1 MKKIFNRKNSLMLF
15 ILSVL
20 LFAGS
25 MFIQAPTANA
35 ATDTVSMYYDDINHF
50 YHGGYEHNIYIK
62 VANLDYEKNVSVHYT
77 FTDRNGT
84 WYDEDAEYVT
94 SLDSDYDIFKAT
106 ISGFGT
112 VQYSINYTVDGET
125 YVDDNDGDFYSNQV
139 LGSASVCALRSHG
152 ATLSSYRIDVAIRD
166 YGTDKD
172 VKVIYT
178 TDNWATVK
186 EASLSYS
193 RNTEEDGVAIYYTSL
208 NLEDATSTNDFEYAI
223 AYTTNGVTYWDSNF
237 GSNYGYYTHYSE
249 Y

>member
-1 MKKIFNRKNSLMLF
+1 MKKIFNRKNSLLLF

-20 LFAGS
+20 LFTGS

-35 ATDTVSMYYDDINHF
+35 ATDTVSMYYDDINCV
-50 YHGGYEHNIYIK
+50 YHGGNVHNIYIK

-125 YVDDNDGDFYSNQV
+125 YVDDNDGDLYSNQV
-139 LGSASVCALRSHG
+139 LGSASVCALRSYG
-152 ATLSSYRIDVAIRD
+152 TLSSYPINAAIRD

-178 TDNWATVK
+178 TDNWTTVK

-193 RNTEEDGVAIYYTSL
+193 YNTGEDGVVVYYTSL
-208 NLEDATSTNDFEYAI
+208 NLEDATSLSDFEYAI

-237 GSNYGYYTHYSE
+237 GSNYDSSHYSE

>member
-152 ATLSSYRIDVAIRD
+152 ATLLSYRIDVAIRD

>member
-1 MKKIFNRKNSLMLF
+1 MKKIFNRKNSLLLF

-20 LFAGS
+20 LFTGS

-35 ATDTVSMYYDDINHF
+35 ATDTVSMYYDDINCV
-50 YHGGYEHNIYIK
+50 YHGGNVHNIYIK
-62 VANLDYEKNVSVHYT
+62 VANLAYEKNVSVHYT

-112 VQYSINYTVDGET
+112 VQYSINYTVNGET
-125 YVDDNDGDFYSNQV
+125 YVDDNDGDFYSYQI

-152 ATLSSYRIDVAIRD
+152 ITLSSYPINAAIRD

-172 VKVIYT
+172 VKVVYT

-193 RNTEEDGVAIYYTSL
+193 YNTEEDGVVVYRTYL
-208 NLEDATSTNDFEYAI
+208 NLEDATSTNDLEYAI

-237 GSNYGYYTHYSE
+237 GSNYDSSHYSE